1 MVCLPFF
8 FFSCQGYPAALLCII
23 EKGERPGE
31 IKKPKLM
38 SPATMKYSD
47 IWTWWVEGR
56 MGRKESR
63 EEMDKNKCGNV
74 FKIPENPAQLKGE
87 KYSSSLIWMA
97 SNIWMVDMMYTEH
110 LEE

>member
-1 MVCLPFF
+1 
-8 FFSCQGYPAALLCII
+8 
-23 EKGERPGE
+23 
-31 IKKPKLM
+31 M